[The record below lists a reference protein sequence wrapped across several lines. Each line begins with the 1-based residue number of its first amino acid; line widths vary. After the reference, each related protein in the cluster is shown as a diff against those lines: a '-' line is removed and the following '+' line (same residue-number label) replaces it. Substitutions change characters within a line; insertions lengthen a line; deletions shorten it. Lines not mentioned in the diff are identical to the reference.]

1 MGGAINNK
9 GNTILKKV
17 SIFDNKARNSNDKNV
32 NKVTYGNG
40 IYNNGTLE
48 VYSLANIQDQIMLGE
63 GKIVTVKEKLMY
75 PIDIVVEE
83 IIGDEFRAIAQ
94 YETEESE
101 ADAYINA
108 TEAIWKL
115 SSVTDDKQ
123 DNITASGNRIG
134 LVSEINTQNIKCVD
148 NNNQPIEGVN
158 FTLWKVINGRKYKM
172 GITGATN
179 EDGDRKSVV

>member
-1 MGGAINNK
+1 MCAFFVDSTATLIVEEGTFSGNNNDMGGAINNQ

-83 IIGDEFRAIAQ
+83 TIGDEFRAIAQ

-108 TEAIWKL
+108 TEAIC
-115 SSVTDDKQ
+115 
-123 DNITASGNRIG
+123 RII
-134 LVSEINTQNIKCVD
+134 L
-148 NNNQPIEGVN
+148 QPVE
-158 FTLWKVINGRKYKM
+158 TEL
-172 GITGATN
+172 
-179 EDGDRKSVV
+179 D